1 MLSRKIEDRFGDYI
15 DVVAE
20 PDPGLTGRFEVKLEG
35 ASATCVENG
44 VLMDKS
50 TSFLVG
56 HGKCSNARFDL
67 LGARDFEVEA
77 IEEVLDDVVIN
88 SVVDGSMSEHAKA
101 VAGGAT

>member
-1 MLSRKIEDRFGDYI
+1 MRTKYSSE
-15 DVVAE
+15 
-20 PDPGLTGRFEVKLEG
+20 
-35 ASATCVENG
+35 G